1 MKIIRT
7 PRAIEGFREVASY
20 IAHQFGDK
28 ALRDFQK
35 RTKEWTRLR
44 KTMPNLGGIDE
55 VLSTET
61 FEYRSISIYKRS
73 MMVYRIEG
81 ETIIIVDFYD
91 TRQSIP
97 SSLLYE

>member
-1 MKIIRT
+1 MKIVRT

-20 IAHQFGDK
+20 IARQFGVK
-28 ALRDFQK
+28 ALREFQQ
-35 RTKEWTRLR
+35 RTKDWTQLL
-44 KTMPNLGGIDE
+44 KTKPKLGGVDE
-55 VLSTET
+55 ELSTDT
-61 FEYRSISIYKRS
+61 FEYRSVSIYRRS
-73 MMVYRIEG
+73 IMVYRIEG

>member
-7 PRAIEGFREVASY
+7 PRAIEGFREVAQY
-20 IAHQFGDK
+20 IAGQFGNQ

-35 RTKEWTRLR
+35 RTKEWTLLL
-44 KTMPNLGGIDE
+44 KTMPNLGGVDE
-55 VLSTET
+55 DISTET
-61 FEYRSISIYKRS
+61 FEYRSIAIYKRS

-91 TRQSIP
+91 TRRSVP
-97 SSLLYE
+97 SSILYE

>member
-1 MKIIRT
+1 MKIVRT

-20 IAHQFGDK
+20 IAHQFGDQ

-35 RTKEWTRLR
+35 RTKEWTRLL
-44 KTMPNLGGIDE
+44 KTMPNLGGVDE
-55 VLSTET
+55 EISTET

-91 TRQSIP
+91 TRQSVP
-97 SSLLYE
+97 SGLLYE